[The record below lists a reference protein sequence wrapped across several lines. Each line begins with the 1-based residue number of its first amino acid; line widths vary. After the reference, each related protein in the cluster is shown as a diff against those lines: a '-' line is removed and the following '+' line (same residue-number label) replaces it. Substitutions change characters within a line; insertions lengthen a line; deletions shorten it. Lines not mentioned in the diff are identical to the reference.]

1 MSPRLRDSAQSRTN
15 ILWPLGQIPDE
26 VIKKLGAYIVYLLAS
41 GRDDI
46 TGDEWGDAFAYA
58 IKGTHLHS
66 PVGIADVVYEN
77 QAWSCKTVKKGNPF
91 NPGKVRLISGRNNPN
106 FSDDIQNPYDDI
118 QLTGLSVLGI
128 WNARV
133 NIAHDHYNPVRT
145 IVLVRSEDMS
155 KFAIFE
161 EATYPYATNE
171 YTWIENSRHN
181 LEGTKDGRTYFTWQ
195 PHGSQFTIHT
205 ELPANCIKFRI
216 RKPDPIPMEKIWE
229 AVGFADNWV
238 SIIR

>member
-26 VIKKLGAYIVYLLAS
+26 VIKKIGAYIVYLLAS

-58 IKGTHLHS
+58 INGTHLHS

-128 WNARV
+128 
-133 NIAHDHYNPVRT
+133 
-145 IVLVRSEDMS
+145 
-155 KFAIFE
+155 
-161 EATYPYATNE
+161 
-171 YTWIENSRHN
+171 
-181 LEGTKDGRTYFTWQ
+181 
-195 PHGSQFTIHT
+195 
-205 ELPANCIKFRI
+205 
-216 RKPDPIPMEKIWE
+216 
-229 AVGFADNWV
+229 
-238 SIIR
+238 